1 MFWLAWIHA
10 YKMLLW
16 TSRDHS
22 SRHTFNYDLINS
34 PNPSGQVS
42 SVWCI
47 PPVPRREKLHG
58 HHLTQKSLRLARG
71 TLLACIHTGDLVFDP
86 FVVARTTA
94 VATRELNFNFAGA
107 EPEKEFAELA
117 AHRMRATDRM
127 GVLPEISE
135 QTWCL

>member
-1 MFWLAWIHA
+1 MFCLAWIHA

-22 SRHTFNYDLINS
+22 SRHNFNYDPINS

-94 VATRELNFNFAGA
+94 VATRELNFVFAKA
-107 EPEKEFAELA
+107 ELEKKFAELS
-117 AHRMRATDRM
+117 AHRIGATDRM

-135 QTWCL
+135 QTWGL